1 MPLNWLKDFA
11 RNQEKPENYAEKT
24 LAAYKLG
31 IRAGGS
37 IRGVRVLS
45 FPDCCQAA
53 QELDPDTVYLP
64 DDAPTLPLPECTMKA
79 ECRCMYRPVM
89 KYEE

>member
-11 RNQEKPENYAEKT
+11 RTKEKPENYAEKT

-37 IRGVRVLS
+37 IRGVRILS

-53 QELDPDTVYLP
+53 QELDADAVYSP
-64 DDAPTLPLPECTMKA
+64 DDAPILPLPECTMKA
-79 ECRCMYRPVM
+79 ECRCLYRPVM